1 MAVAPAPSSA
11 QQLIDLSAS
20 DGPAENEH
28 PHKRPR
34 LDTTVSGLSGDGRTP
49 SSRSADARSA
59 TTGPNPN
66 RPSAV
71 SGRGRPAYSFQ
82 ELVADTYGGNVFAGN
97 VTPGS
102 QTSKPPSPPPFP
114 VRPWTH
120 TSARLS
126 QVDNEGLSNN
136 MRGRVVQTVPYHP
149 ETPEI
154 APILTRESKYYQIEI
169 YAVKGLRMAN
179 NFIEVADYAPWSR
192 TGNHPE
198 DRLSDLNVKAGN
210 FDRVP
215 GPNTNS
221 DIQSHA
227 SKLSSQLKNHS
238 SLQLLSSVFAAALE
252 KRQVNEKISST
263 STFKPP
269 PRVTLTDN
277 KREAWL
283 RDLANSSVPLRRLSR
298 TIPHGI
304 RGKVLLDQ
312 CLGKGVPIGRAV
324 WLAKCVGANEIRAFK
339 RKGTSGSLS
348 QGLETK
354 WVREWTLSVQQFT
367 AGVISSCGKPD
378 WRNKMTYA

>member
-1 MAVAPAPSSA
+1 MIPHPSLTGLQTWTSQHRASGTADRSSMAVAPAPSSA
-11 QQLIDLSAS
+11 QQLIDLSGS

-34 LDTTVSGLSGDGRTP
+34 LDTTVSGLGGDGRTP

-59 TTGPNPN
+59 TTGSNPT

-120 TSARLS
+120 TPARLS
-126 QVDNEGLSNN
+126 QVENEGLSNN
-136 MRGRVVQTVPYHP
+136 MRGRGKQ
-149 ETPEI
+149 
-154 APILTRESKYYQIEI
+154 
-169 YAVKGLRMAN
+169 MAN
-179 NFIEVADYAPWSR
+179 NSTEVADYAPWSR

-252 KRQVNEKISST
+252 KRQINEKISSA

-367 AGVISSCGKPD
+367 AGVISACGKPD